1 MVPDYPF
8 ESSQLQ
14 NPAVG
19 TSSGGSRNFGKGG
32 TAEDNCVIPVVLYRK
47 RAKRTICLGGLLKK
61 NLIQWGIGRPTA
73 PSLNPPLGT
82 PMDATVVCRIGHTKG
97 YRIYGLGFVSSFM
110 GAETQSEV
118 GGLTS
123 GVDDE

>member
-1 MVPDYPF
+1 MPGGFIEKKSDP
-8 ESSQLQ
+8 
-14 NPAVG
+14 VG
-19 TSSGGSRNFGKGG
+19 
-32 TAEDNCVIPVVLYRK
+32 D
-47 RAKRTICLGGLLKK
+47 
-61 NLIQWGIGRPTA
+61 GRPTA